1 VAKHKNH
8 STNTTENHATIVVKA
23 KFKMIGIYKISSPSN
38 RIYVGQSI
46 NIDNRWKYYKRV
58 SKFHIGPKLY
68 NSLKKHGFEN
78 HKFEVIEEC
87 NLEQLNERETFYK
100 QQIINELG
108 WDKALFCELYDKG
121 GGPRNE
127 TTKRKISLSNK
138 GKKFNDEHKFKLS
151 KAKKNK
157 KRSEEVK
164 IKLTKAKTPQHIYNI
179 SKGKLGKPNILSR
192 KPILQFD
199 LQGNFIK
206 EYDSY
211 TSAKNTT
218 KINGI
223 NNAVKGTV
231 KTAGG
236 YLWTYKTN

>member
-1 VAKHKNH
+1 
-8 STNTTENHATIVVKA
+8 
-23 KFKMIGIYKISSPSN
+23 MIGIYKIISPSG
-38 RIYVGQSI
+38 RIYIGQSI
-46 NIDNRWKYYKRV
+46 NINNRWNYYKRI
-58 SKFHIGPKLY
+58 SKFNMGPKLY
-68 NSLKKHGFEN
+68 NSLIKYGSKNHIFEI
-78 HKFEVIEEC
+78 IEEC
-87 NLEQLNERETFYK
+87 SLEQLNEREIYWK
-100 QQIINELG
+100 KYYLDKLG
-108 WDKALFCELYDKG
+108 WENVLFCELYDRG

-127 TTKRKISLSNK
+127 VTKNKISLANK
-138 GKKFNDEHKFKLS
+138 GKKFSEEHKSKLS

-157 KRSEEVK
+157 KRSEDIK
-164 IKLTKAKTPQHIYNI
+164 IKLNKPKTPQHIYNM
-179 SKGKLGKPNILSR
+179 SKSKLGKPNILSR

>member
-1 VAKHKNH
+1 MSKEKLITGIKVSQQMSRAKL
-8 STNTTENHATIVVKA
+8 I
-23 KFKMIGIYKISSPSN
+23 
-38 RIYVGQSI
+38 
-46 NIDNRWKYYKRV
+46 
-58 SKFHIGPKLY
+58 
-68 NSLKKHGFEN
+68 
-78 HKFEVIEEC
+78 
-87 NLEQLNERETFYK
+87 LES
-100 QQIINELG
+100 QIIPREEL
-108 WDKALFCELYDKG
+108 FQI
-121 GGPRNE
+121 
-127 TTKRKISLSNK
+127 RKK
-138 GKKFNDEHKFKLS
+138 
-151 KAKKNK
+151 
-157 KRSEEVK
+157 
-164 IKLTKAKTPQHIYNI
+164 
-179 SKGKLGKPNILSR
+179 KGKLGKPNILSR